1 MCTVNKNCQIS
12 KTCLK
17 FVESFLSIFVTLK
30 ILVCLFIFK
39 YESVFV
45 LVFGRGF
52 KGNVI
57 LHSALSSA
65 NNIRVFE
72 VQLYWLVF
80 LFINSH
86 FEFVSF
92 FFSLFTF
99 NFLWI
104 YGCDENKQFEIIINK
119 SLSKS
124 LFIKVRVQ
132 NWELVLKEY
141 ILIWMK
147 KKIYIF

>member
-1 MCTVNKNCQIS
+1 LPNIKDMSEIGW
-12 KTCLK
+12 
-17 FVESFLSIFVTLK
+17 IFFDYVCYIE
-30 ILVCLFIFK
+30 ILVCLYIFK

-65 NNIRVFE
+65 NNIWVFE
-72 VQLYWLVF
+72 VQLNWLML
-80 LFINSH
+80 LFIKSH

-132 NWELVLKEY
+132 NWELVLTLYFTMLLRWQKDLNWSYLE
-141 ILIWMK
+141 K
-147 KKIYIF
+147 